1 MVAVEPADNAAS
13 PEVPTLDDI
22 VAAHERIAPHILRTP
37 VLSDEQLDAQLGATL
52 FFKAEGLQP
61 PGAFKVRGAT
71 NAVFSLPDDRA
82 ARGVITHSS
91 GNHGAAL
98 AYAAARRGIRC
109 QVVMPDNAPAV
120 KRAAVASYGAEITG
134 CAPAASARQTTMERV
149 REASGAEFVH
159 PYDDPRVV
167 AGQATCARELLDQV
181 DGLDVLLAPIGG
193 GGLVSG
199 TCLTAAA
206 VAPGVEVVAGEP
218 EQADDARRSLEAG
231 RLIADD
237 APVTIADG
245 LKTPLGPL
253 TWHIVSRHVAAILTV
268 SEAEIVEA
276 MRLAWTRLRIVV
288 EPSSAVAVAVVRR
301 YPERF
306 AGRRVGIILSGGNV
320 DLDRLPWTL
329 GDRPGAAPERRH

>member
-1 MVAVEPADNAAS
+1 MVAVEPTDNVAS
-13 PEVPTLDDI
+13 PEVPSLADI
-22 VAAHERIAPHILRTP
+22 DAANERIAPHILATP
-37 VLSDEQLDAQLGATL
+37 VLTDDQLDEQLGASL

-71 NAVFSLPDDRA
+71 NAVFSLSDDRA
-82 ARGVITHSS
+82 ANGVITHSS

-98 AYAAARRGIRC
+98 AYAAGRRGIPC
-109 QVVMPDNAPAV
+109 QVVMPTNAPSV
-120 KRAAVASYGAEITG
+120 KKAAVASYGAEIIE
-134 CAPAASARQTTMERV
+134 CEPAASARQATMEEV
-149 REASGAEFVH
+149 RAVSGAEFVH

-181 DGLDVLLAPIGG
+181 DGLDVVLAPIGG

-199 TCLTAAA
+199 TCLTVAA
-206 VAPGVEVVAGEP
+206 VAPTVDVVAAEP
-218 EQADDARRSLEAG
+218 EQADDAARSLEAG

-268 SEAEIVEA
+268 SEQEIVEA
-276 MRLAWTRLRIVV
+276 MRLAWERLRIVV
-288 EPSSAVAVAVVRR
+288 EPSSAVAIAAVRR
-301 YPERF
+301 HPERF
-306 AGRRVGIILSGGNV
+306 AGRRVGVILSGGNV
-320 DLDRLPWTL
+320 DLDRLPWAT
-329 GDRPGAAPERRH
+329 DTGAGAGPTTGS